1 MNHPLSNLLDSL
13 YGNKTLLYKEAHT
26 LDDWRE
32 LTESTHKDVWIALA
46 KGSRDF
52 LFMLKPRMVK
62 MGNTEVVAPIS
73 EALHKQEVHCL
84 EADGTV
90 VAMFYD
96 ATNKEHQ
103 RLLLAR
109 SLFKRAHEAAAFHKA
124 FISMLVYQ

>member
-1 MNHPLSNLLDSL
+1 MYRATSSLVGDAWLDLENTSSK
-13 YGNKTLLYKEAHT
+13 GA
-26 LDDWRE
+26 W
-32 LTESTHKDVWIALA
+32 VALA
-46 KGSRDF
+46 TGTDTFEFKI
-52 LFMLKPRMVK
+52 KPRMVK